1 MEIIKI
7 VNPKNGKPKYIIS
20 LSEYDK
26 NAIKHVVAVLSEIC
40 NTATNSRDKFEFE
53 YAQKFLNMICNLQD
67 PDEITNK
74 IDEILIDE
82 DFVEFTENEQED
94 IEDIFGKINEIIDSM
109 YPYEPDEDEDDIK

>member
-7 VNPKNGKPKYIIS
+7 VNPKNGKPKSIIS

-40 NTATNSRDKFEFE
+40 DTTTTCRDKFEFE

-74 IDEILIDE
+74 IDGILIDE
-82 DFVEFTENEQED
+82 DFVEFAEYD
-94 IEDIFGKINEIIDSM
+94 AVILDVMMPGIETMKARSNNR
-109 YPYEPDEDEDDIK
+109 

>member
-7 VNPKNGKPKYIIS
+7 VNPKNGSPKSIIS

-40 NTATNSRDKFEFE
+40 DTTTTCRDKFEFE

-82 DFVEFTENEQED
+82 DFVKFTENEQKD
-94 IEDIFGKINEIIDSM
+94 IENIFGKINEIIESM
-109 YPYEPDEDEDDIK
+109 YPYEPDEDEDDIE